1 MPGTLTDL
9 GSRRPA
15 QRGPSALPTVG
26 DASFPV
32 LETLPEKAA
41 NRSAPY

>member
-1 MPGTLTDL
+1 MLTHW
-9 GSRRPA
+9 GVVGRRSGV
-15 QRGPSALPTVG
+15 RSALPTVG